1 MGTHP
6 IFESDFDCLTDRIM
20 DFINKK
26 AVPDVELSEE
36 DLDALGSLSKTNVKG
51 MQFNPY
57 TKIDPKYMDLNNAI
71 ESDDDDEWFYATD
84 EQKPRNRSEKLFLNV
99 GSATVIGGGVGLLGA
114 MGSLRRSDL
123 LKRAAFTHKVK
134 RGTMIN
140 TIVGRVRERSG
151 QFGSF
156 GFFIGGIAALCDME
170 WTKNLTMG
178 GMPVGGVVR
187 QMNVQQ
193 TAALGGVAFG
203 MVGSKFYSQDMS
215 RKKVNLMR
223 QFPEFPA
230 GKPAFYELN
239 NRIEY
244 WTLSRCITKDT
255 CPRYLNMLTGTG
267 RLATL
272 GAAAFS
278 MTAGLDWMNTTKIGW
293 IRDLKRWKW

>member
-84 EQKPRNRSEKLFLNV
+84 EQKPRNRSEKLFL
-99 GSATVIGGGVGLLGA
+99 
-114 MGSLRRSDL
+114 
-123 LKRAAFTHKVK
+123 
-134 RGTMIN
+134 
-140 TIVGRVRERSG
+140 
-151 QFGSF
+151 
-156 GFFIGGIAALCDME
+156 
-170 WTKNLTMG
+170 
-178 GMPVGGVVR
+178 
-187 QMNVQQ
+187 
-193 TAALGGVAFG
+193 